1 MLVLVTKWFGSFL
14 CDEMSASVRK
24 SVIFEKDAKG
34 IAKKLAAVQRGEILP
49 EELSLRVRAMRVAEP
64 RLNKLGKPVVFD
76 SSFIKPEAY
85 GMDAALMQKVMIELG
100 RLRTREPLPEDKG
113 IAQAIRAIDD
123 LIEAI
128 NVASERLH
136 EWYGLYFPELADMAR
151 DDEYARLIA
160 ELGTREAILAK
171 LGKEMESVGSD
182 LDERDLDVVRGAAAS
197 LLVMYERK
205 KALDR
210 YVLEGMERVAPSL
223 SKLLS
228 PNLGARLISLAG
240 GLDRLAKLPASTV
253 QLLGAEKAM
262 FSHLRAGKRP
272 PKHGIIFQH
281 PWVNRAPYWQ
291 RGKISRTLGAKAAI
305 AAKVDRFKGEPCG
318 DILIQQME
326 KRIEEIKKKYPEPP
340 QRGRPRYEGA
350 PIKPRPQHQGQQGGQ
365 QRGPPGPQR
374 SPRPPSNPPQGGGRR
389 FDGRR

>member
-1 MLVLVTKWFGSFL
+1 MLVLVTKWFGCFL
-14 CDEMSASVRK
+14 CDEASASVRR
-24 SVIFEKDAKG
+24 SAIFEKDAKG
-34 IAKKLAAVQRGEILP
+34 IARKLAAVQRGEVLE

-64 RLNKLGKPVVFD
+64 RLSKLGKPVVFD
-76 SSFIKPEAY
+76 SSFIRPEAY
-85 GMDAALMQKVMIELG
+85 GMDAAFMQKVMIELG
-100 RLRTREPLPEDKG
+100 KLRTREPLPEDKG
-113 IAQAIRAIDD
+113 IAQAIRATDD

-160 ELGTREAILAK
+160 ECGSREAILAK
-171 LGKEMESVGSD
+171 LGKELESVGSD
-182 LDERDLDVVRGAAAS
+182 LDDRDLDAVRGVAAS
-197 LLVMYERK
+197 LLSMYERK
-205 KALDR
+205 AALDR
-210 YVLEGMERVAPSL
+210 YVLDGMARVAPSL
-223 SKLLS
+223 SRLLS

-262 FSHLRAGKRP
+262 FSHLRGGKRP

-281 PWVNRAPYWQ
+281 PWVNRSPFWQ

-318 DILIQQME
+318 DILVAQME
-326 KRIEEIKKKYPEPP
+326 KRVDEIRRKYPDPP
-340 QRGRPRYEGA
+340 QRRPRQDAPRQDHRDGRGA
-350 PIKPRPQHQGQQGGQ
+350 ERQ
-365 QRGPPGPQR
+365 PQR
-374 SPRPPSNPPQGGGRR
+374 SPRPPSHPQGGNDRRRGGR
-389 FDGRR
+389 